1 MRSAINIR
9 PEYSA
14 QRRSHP
20 PNPALKPALEFVRK
34 ARTDLNE
41 LGKVGDLG
49 CGKLRHYNVLAPRS
63 DELYLIDTKA
73 QLSAVHFDA
82 GEEYQSVASPSVPA
96 IAGRR
101 FTYSQVREFA
111 SSKLGLD
118 LVVCIAVLDVVLPA
132 IRQEV
137 VRSAVNNLGQ
147 RGHFIVIVPR
157 NDSTILKRCGPD
169 NAFYDGHTFPHHG
182 VHTFYRNFR
191 DHRPIVKSCNQ
202 GQRRLGQGSIDISSG
217 LSDFQA
223 AMI

>member
-20 PNPALKPALEFVRK
+20 PNPALKPALEFVHK
-34 ARTDLNE
+34 ARPDLKK

-49 CGKLRHYNVLAPRS
+49 CGKLRHYNVLAPCS
-63 DELYLIDTKA
+63 DELYLIDTED
-73 QLSAVHFDA
+73 QLSATHFDA
-82 GEEYQSVASPSVPA
+82 GEEYSVRKVAECARNHGKKVHVLSS
-96 IAGRR
+96 
-101 FTYSQVREFA
+101 SEFA

-132 IRQEV
+132 VRQEV

-147 RGHFIVIVPR
+147 RGHFIVIAPR

-169 NAFYDGHTFPHHG
+169 NAFHDGHKFPHHG
-182 VHTFYRNFR
+182 VHTFYHNFR
-191 DHRPIVKSCNQ
+191 DQGPIVESCKRA
-202 GQRRLGQGSIDISSG
+202 GASLLKDLSIYRQVCLI
-217 LSDFQA
+217 FKRQ
-223 AMI
+223 